1 MNRLSPLITRKTGR
15 FAPALAMG
23 LSMPPAL
30 EFAPEWQEDAQQ
42 FLTAW
47 IGGMVFF
54 LTFLS

>member
-1 MNRLSPLITRKTGR
+1 MNRLSPLITRKTGP
-15 FAPALAMG
+15 FALAMA
-23 LSMPPAL
+23 LPMPAAPSI
-30 EFAPEWQEDAQQ
+30 APEWQEDARQ